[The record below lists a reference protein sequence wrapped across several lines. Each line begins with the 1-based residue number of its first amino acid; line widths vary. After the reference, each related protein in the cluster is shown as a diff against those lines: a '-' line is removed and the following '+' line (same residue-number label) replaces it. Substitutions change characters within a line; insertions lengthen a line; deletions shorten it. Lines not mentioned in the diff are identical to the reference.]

1 MPAADVTVPDDSPKK
16 KKKSIREAVQEN
28 EKEVVGIRNISAI
41 RSKIRRN
48 QEWVRLKKDKR
59 KEKRKRQDDR
69 RKVWNFFILTKS
81 KSFANK
87 HKYIFES

>member
-1 MPAADVTVPDDSPKK
+1 MEDTDMPAADVTVQDDSPKK

-69 RKVWNFFILTKS
+69 RKV
-81 KSFANK
+81 
-87 HKYIFES
+87 

>member
-1 MPAADVTVPDDSPKK
+1 MKETDMPAADVTVPEDSPKK

-69 RKVWNFFILTKS
+69 RKVDIFLFKHIEIIFF
-81 KSFANK
+81 
-87 HKYIFES
+87 

>member
-1 MPAADVTVPDDSPKK
+1 MPTADVTVPEDYPKK
-16 KKKSIREAVQEN
+16 KKKSIREAAQEN

-69 RKVWNFFILTKS
+69 RKVE
-81 KSFANK
+81 
-87 HKYIFES
+87 IFCI

>member
-1 MPAADVTVPDDSPKK
+1 MEQTDMPAADVMALEDSPKK

-28 EKEVVGIRNISAI
+28 EREVVGIRNISAI

-69 RKVWNFFILTKS
+69 RKV
-81 KSFANK
+81 
-87 HKYIFES
+87 

>member
-1 MPAADVTVPDDSPKK
+1 MEDIDMPAADVTAPDDSPKK

-28 EKEVVGIRNISAI
+28 EKEVVGGIRNISAI

-69 RKVWNFFILTKS
+69 RKV
-81 KSFANK
+81 
-87 HKYIFES
+87 

>member
-1 MPAADVTVPDDSPKK
+1 MPAADMMATEDSPKK

-28 EKEVVGIRNISAI
+28 EKEVVGGIRNISAI

-69 RKVWNFFILTKS
+69 RKVEFFNFT
-81 KSFANK
+81 
-87 HKYIFES
+87 

>member
-1 MPAADVTVPDDSPKK
+1 MFLVFRKKMDDTDMLAPDLTVTDESPIK

-48 QEWVRLKKDKR
+48 QEWVRLKKDKK

-69 RKVWNFFILTKS
+69 RKVKIKILFLT
-81 KSFANK
+81 
-87 HKYIFES
+87 